1 MKEELSHVRS
11 YLEIQQVRY
20 QDILEYE
27 IDIPKEMHEY
37 QMLKLT
43 LQPLVENAIKYGFCE
58 IYENGLI
65 RIEISRED
73 QQLKIVVFN
82 NGKPID
88 REMMEKINALN
99 GQSILK
105 AKKCFTDKE
114 HGYGVVNILTRLRLK
129 YGEDVLFY
137 YEAEENGTRCTIRIP
152 DDGKENRD
160 L

>member
-1 MKEELSHVRS
+1 M
-11 YLEIQQVRY
+11 EIQQIRNA
-20 QDILEYE
+20 DLFHYE
-27 IDIPKEMHEY
+27 IACSVEEKNTWI
-37 QMLKLT
+37 LKLI

-99 GQSILK
+99 GQSIVK